1 MGKFIIS
8 AFADEISADLAVQIE
23 ILKKHRIRF
32 MELRSIGGKNV
43 AEFTPDEMREV
54 KKELD
59 RAGIAVSAIGSP
71 IGKCKIDD
79 DFEEEIEK
87 FKNIIELAHIL
98 DTHYIRMFSFVLPEE
113 NDPAIYRDEVLR
125 RWRRYVDVA
134 KGSGLILLHEN
145 EKNIYGDTAVRCLD
159 LIKNMASSVVLATF
173 DPANFVQCG
182 EKVFPDAFNVMDSY
196 IGYVHIKDASIK
208 EGINVPA
215 GEGDGQ
221 ISEVLSA
228 LKERDLFISL
238 EPHLALF
245 EGFANLEQGEESLA
259 EGDRIASF
267 ATAVNALR
275 KIMKDIGAKEG

>member
-134 KGSGLILLHEN
+134 EGSGLILLHEN